1 VHLVLRT
8 PFSLLRASFIL
19 YLTAILINM
28 EQEIKTKLE
37 EQGAKIDAILESVE
51 KTRKYFLT
59 TMWITILVI
68 VIPTIGLIFVIPA
81 FLNSYLAPLAQ

>member
-1 VHLVLRT
+1 
-8 PFSLLRASFIL
+8 
-19 YLTAILINM
+19 M